1 MTIRKEVWIASIVFL
16 FVFGCATTRT
26 KRIDA
31 PEIMQAEIDGLIHPG
46 MSIAEV
52 ESVMKLEGFTC
63 TMERNSSFIAMRS
76 WLDKEP
82 RRDAIDFIRCNRTNS
97 AGLMM
102 GRVWSLAIL
111 LEGDKATGEIL
122 VSHYVDG
129 P

>member
-1 MTIRKEVWIASIVFL
+1 VTIREEVWIASIVLL

-31 PEIMQAEIDGLIHPG
+31 PERMQAEIDALIHPG